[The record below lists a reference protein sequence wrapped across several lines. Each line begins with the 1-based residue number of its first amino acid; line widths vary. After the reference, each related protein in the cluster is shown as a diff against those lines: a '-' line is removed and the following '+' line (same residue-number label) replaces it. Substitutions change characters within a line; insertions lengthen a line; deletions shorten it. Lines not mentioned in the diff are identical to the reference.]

1 MAGGGTGNI
10 IRQDGSKPY
19 VPSTNSGTPGAVS
32 GTFPVTTTAQPM
44 QPIVFD
50 FGPGM
55 INYDMNQGFYHWAG
69 NQVQPFGIAFI
80 GDNLTGKYLPSTNTT
95 LGLAPGSPMDMD
107 EAIGKII
114 KDANA
119 KPGGI
124 ESLKKLLDEKQ
135 MYANKESGAASIQQG
150 AAFDPFFTK
159 AVQNALMSAT
169 AANAQ
174 LAASQG
180 GKNPKIL
187 SFDQFLANAPV
198 SGMYGASAF
207 GGSGYGTKR
216 DVFHQKFKPEEFE
229 IVIDQ
234 LFQQTIG
241 RGASKEELD
250 DFVSKLQSYE
260 KKNPQVTVTKTSGS
274 GSSRTQ
280 SGGVSGDTIQSMM
293 RDSALDNP
301 EAEGYNKATKYL
313 TYFMD
318 ALDSPIELG

>member
-1 MAGGGTGNI
+1 MAPVYPPGWQGQGKPLKPNTPATTTQTITQTPTSNFNFTTAGTGQIN
-10 IRQDGSKPY
+10 
-19 VPSTNSGTPGAVS
+19 
-32 GTFPVTTTAQPM
+32 
-44 QPIVFD
+44 FD

-55 INYDMNQGFYHWAG
+55 INYDMNNNWYNWSG
-69 NQVQPFGIAFI
+69 NTIQPTPIVFI

-95 LGLAPGSPMDMD
+95 LGLTPGSPMDMD

-114 KDANA
+114 QEANA

-124 ESLKKLLDEKQ
+124 EALKKLLDEKQ
-135 MYANKESGAASIQQG
+135 MYANKESGSASIQQG

-159 AVQNALMSAT
+159 AVANALMSAT
-169 AANAQ
+169 ASNAQ

-187 SFDQFLANAPV
+187 SFNQFLANVPV
-198 SGMYGASAF
+198 TGLYGTSAF
-207 GGSGYGTKR
+207 GAGGTKTNVVHR
-216 DVFHQKFKPEEFE
+216 KFQPEEFE

-250 DFVSKLQSYE
+250 DFVSKLQTYE
-260 KKNPQVTVTKTSGS
+260 KKNPEITVSKTSGNTTTQ
-274 GSSRTQ
+274 TQ
-280 SGGVSGDTIQSMM
+280 SGGVSGDIMQSMM
-293 RDSALDNP
+293 RDDALANP

-313 TYFMD
+313 NYFMD